1 MRIPMMINPWMD
13 HFHLNGANCPP
24 FSASSATS
32 RSPPEIVDPR
42 CAGVGSA
49 ILVSQSCRHSDQILK
64 AGPQGLGGHIRL
76 FHHQAGGLQQ
86 GLIDEATY
94 KYMTNGLISL
104 NDMTPP
110 VPPMSKFVDASYV
123 QRAWR

>member
-1 MRIPMMINPWMD
+1 M
-13 HFHLNGANCPP
+13 
-24 FSASSATS
+24 
-32 RSPPEIVDPR
+32 
-42 CAGVGSA
+42 
-49 ILVSQSCRHSDQILK
+49 Q
-64 AGPQGLGGHIRL
+64 L

-94 KYMTNGLISL
+94 KNMTNGLISL

-110 VPPMSKFVDASYV
+110 VPPMSKLVDASYV